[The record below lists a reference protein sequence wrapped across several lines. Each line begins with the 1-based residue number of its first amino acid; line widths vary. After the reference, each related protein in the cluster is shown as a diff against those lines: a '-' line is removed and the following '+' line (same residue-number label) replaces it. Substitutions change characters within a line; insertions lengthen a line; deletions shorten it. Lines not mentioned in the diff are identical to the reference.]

1 MNTNFEK
8 SRDINIEEAEAA
20 IIESL
25 YQDWI
30 TAVETGNTDLY
41 LSVLSEDIELIPTD
55 APALRTNKDYGEFLK
70 TVFVD
75 DSFKINQIGN
85 REITISGN
93 LAYARYDYE
102 IIRTSRKEQIAYPTT
117 RNFLDILRKNESDNW
132 KVTKHIWNY
141 IEPDVTP

>member
-117 RNFLDILRKNESDNW
+117 RNFLDILSKIFTSG
-132 KVTKHIWNY
+132 V
-141 IEPDVTP
+141 

>member
-1 MNTNFEK
+1 MNNK
-8 SRDINIEEAEAA
+8 LDKHRDINLAKSESAV
-20 IIESL
+20 IESL

-55 APALRTNKDYGEFLK
+55 APALRTNKDYGDFLK

-75 DSFKINQIGN
+75 DSFKINQIGD
-85 REITISGN
+85 REIIISGN

-102 IIRTSRKEQIAYPTT
+102 IIRTSKNDQISYPTI
-117 RNFLDILRKNESDNW
+117 RNFLDILMKNESGNW

-141 IEPDVTP
+141 TEPDVIP

>member
-1 MNTNFEK
+1 MNNKLDEHQDINLEK
-8 SRDINIEEAEAA
+8 SETAV
-20 IIESL
+20 IESL

-55 APALRTNKDYGEFLK
+55 APALRTNKDYGDFLK

-75 DSFKINQIGN
+75 DSFKINQIGD
-85 REITISGN
+85 REIIISGN

-102 IIRTSRKEQIAYPTT
+102 IIRTSKNDQVSYPTI
-117 RNFLDILRKNESDNW
+117 RNFLDILMKNESGNW
-132 KVTKHIWNY
+132 KVIKHIWNY
-141 IEPDVTP
+141 TEPDVIP